1 MSSWITWGSTYNE
14 GPDSVS
20 KVEPEVLSL
29 RGSQAMMLLYWKS
42 YLECRAWRSLL
53 PVGLNTDCAGTAFG
67 ELLKHP
73 EAYVHF
79 LMWWNRSNSIFYQF
93 LQWTFSA
100 ARDGSLNVVLNQQQR
115 VHWGACEKCK
125 SQLTFG
131 WMMFPEKSHT
141 ENFPVKLSATLLVLN
156 TAISVTP

>member
-1 MSSWITWGSTYNE
+1 M
-14 GPDSVS
+14 S

-42 YLECRAWRSLL
+42 YLECRALRSLL

-79 LMWWNRSNSIFYQF
+79 LM
-93 LQWTFSA
+93 
-100 ARDGSLNVVLNQQQR
+100 
-115 VHWGACEKCK
+115 
-125 SQLTFG
+125 
-131 WMMFPEKSHT
+131 
-141 ENFPVKLSATLLVLN
+141 
-156 TAISVTP
+156 